1 MAETKI
7 LLQWMH
13 NKIKDKQLNWAQGDY
28 QGYQDRNLLE
38 IGKVQMLAEI
48 IDLQFSDIKEDL
60 RND

>member
-1 MAETKI
+1 
-7 LLQWMH
+7 MH